1 MNLGIGDGEMD
12 GETPYLSRS
21 RFAERQ
27 GWSPSYVTKLGQQ
40 GRLVLSPDG
49 KLVDVV
55 ATLARLVRTTDP
67 GKDGVRQH
75 HAAARA
81 ERDVGKHVRPDA
93 PEEGAGFDADPK
105 YWTNKAR
112 REGALAE
119 LAELDLAKKRGE
131 LVERARVEAAANGAG
146 RMLRDAMLGLP
157 TQLAPELASLTDAF
171 QIEIRMRDAIRRIF
185 ADLTKMSADDF
196 TKAMEP
202 H

>member
-1 MNLGIGDGEMD
+1 MGNGEMD
-12 GETPYLSRS
+12 GETPYLTRS
-21 RFAERQ
+21 QFAERQ
-27 GWSPSYVTKLGQQ
+27 GWSPSYVTKLGKQD
-40 GRLVLSPDG
+40 RLVLSPDG
-49 KLVDVV
+49 KRVDVP
-55 ATLARLVRTTDP
+55 ATLARLARTTDP
-67 GKDGVRQH
+67 GKEGVRQH
-75 HAAARA
+75 HAAARS
-81 ERDVGKHVRPDA
+81 ERDTGKHVRPDA
-93 PEEGAGFDADPK
+93 PDETPGGFDADPK

-131 LVERARVEAAANGAG
+131 LVERSRVEAAANSAG

-171 QIEIRMRDAIRRIF
+171 QVEIRMRDAIRQIF
-185 ADLTKMSADDF
+185 SDLAKMSADDF